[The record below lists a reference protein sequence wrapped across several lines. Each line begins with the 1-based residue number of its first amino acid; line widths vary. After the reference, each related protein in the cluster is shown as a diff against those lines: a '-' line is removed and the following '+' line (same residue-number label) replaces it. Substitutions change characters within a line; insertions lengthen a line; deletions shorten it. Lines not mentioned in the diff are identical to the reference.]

1 MTRFLSVGAKLSLA
15 FVAVAAVA
23 LGVVYIGVVPLLQ
36 RNLSEAKLDQFTRLA
51 LGEWRSFPAGSDFG
65 LGNVEYRLEVSQYLQ
80 DAAAT
85 TNARV
90 VLLSPLASSQ
100 LRVLGDSRETSSA
113 PDVSA
118 DQVALGAVLAARPVS
133 DVVTRDGKRYAEVAV
148 PVQTGTLDTTVL
160 LFVSPLED
168 TLATVDLVK
177 KRMLIAG
184 GIALLLAVLLGYGGA
199 SWFSRRVKKLERA
212 ANRIA
217 LGELGEPVVDSGA
230 DELSE
235 LAMAFERMRQ
245 RLVQLEHARREF
257 IANASHELRTP
268 LFSLGGFLEL
278 LDDEDLDEDT
288 RREFLVTMQGQVERL
303 TKLAT
308 DLLDLSRLDA
318 GRLHITLEPIDL
330 VAVAE
335 ALASEFAAL
344 ALGSDHPITVD
355 ADEHAACSRRRR
367 ACAAGGPRARRER
380 VAAHTVWHADPDP
393 GAWRQRPGGARDP
406 GRRAGHSARAPRAR
420 VRALLP
426 DRGRPGLRKR
436 ARARDRA
443 GAGSGDGRHARGG
456 VETGAYR
463 LLAAPAG
470 LGAARGG
477 GGADARAL
485 VGRERFT

>member
-65 LGNVEYRLEVSQYLQ
+65 LGNAEYRLEVSQYLQ

-330 VAVAE
+330 AAVAE

-355 ADEHAACSRRRR
+355 ADEHAR
-367 ACAAGGPRARRER
+367 AVGDDERVLQVGRGLVENALRHTPSGTPIRIRVRGDSDQAVLEIQDGGPGIPPEHLAHVFERFYRIEGAQASGSGLGLAIARELAQAMGGTLE
-380 VAAHTVWHADPDP
+380 VES
-393 GAWRQRPGGARDP
+393 RPGRTVF
-406 GRRAGHSARAPRAR
+406 S
-420 VRALLP
+420 LSLP
-426 DRGRPGLRKR
+426 VSVL
-436 ARARDRA
+436 
-443 GAGSGDGRHARGG
+443 
-456 VETGAYR
+456 
-463 LLAAPAG
+463 PAEAEEPVHV
-470 LGAARGG
+470 LS
-477 GGADARAL
+477 
-485 VGRERFT
+485 